1 MQVAWWVWLVFGI
14 ITLSAETL
22 TPGGFYLMFVGA
34 AAIVTGALAPVI
46 HTAWIEML
54 LFAFLS
60 IFSIAVFRRPL
71 ARKVARSTPK
81 ADVQEFVGETGRALE
96 TIAPGATGKVEL
108 RGSTWQARNDGT
120 APLET
125 NAACIVAARDGLKF
139 IVKPK

>member
-1 MQVAWWVWLVFGI
+1 MHIEWWMWMVFGVV
-14 ITLSAETL
+14 TLSLEL
-22 TPGGFYLMFVGA
+22 MTPGGFYLMFIGS

-46 HTAWIEML
+46 HTAWIEIL

-96 TIAPGATGKVEL
+96 AIAPGATGTVEL
-108 RGSTWQARNDGT
+108 RGSTWQARNGGT
-120 APLET
+120 VPLAI
-125 NAACIVAARDGLKF
+125 NGACSVVSRDGLKF
-139 IVKPK
+139 VVQPK